1 MFEFGKRLGVVVAM
15 SAVVGGCAPSMA
27 TTPLGATADRPPS
40 ADGPTNFA
48 HPQDMIQ
55 RYPTMRRQ
63 DL

>member
-1 MFEFGKRLGVVVAM
+1 MCELGKRLGAVVALTV
-15 SAVVGGCAPSMA
+15 VVGGCASSMA
-27 TTPLGATADRPPS
+27 TNPAGATADRPQS
-40 ADGPTNFA
+40 ADAPTNFA